1 MFIKV
6 VDTIVTQEID
16 PEEVKTPLKEYND
29 KATDR
34 VVLSKVDQPK
44 HNVLYGDSLQR
55 PTGERK

>member
-6 VDTIVTQEID
+6 VDTIVTQEIE

-34 VVLSKVDQPK
+34 VVLSKVDQQLTK
-44 HNVLYGDSLQR
+44 VDLKSQTKVN
-55 PTGERK
+55 